1 MSIDRPDSTARF
13 SDRVADYVKY
23 RPGYPPALR
32 DALEREVGIGADSIV
47 ADVGS
52 GTGISTDLL
61 RQIGCTVYAIEPNA
75 EMRRAAEE
83 RFAGDAR
90 VHSVNGRAEATDM
103 PDASVDV
110 IVAGQA
116 FHWFDRA
123 ESRREFARILRPD
136 GMMAIFWNV
145 RQTDSTPFLR
155 AYEHLLHEFGTDYA
169 EVHHVMSDDDLRLF
183 FGETHQTRTFS
194 YEQVFDFDG
203 IRGRL
208 LSSSYVPHEGH
219 ANYEPMLAAL
229 RRIFDA
235 HAEGGYVRVFYDT
248 DLYFGR
254 LAGYVRVSAAR
265 Q

>member
-1 MSIDRPDSTARF
+1 MNGRDVTARF

-23 RPGYPPALR
+23 RPGYPRALR
-32 DALEREVGIGADSIV
+32 DALEHEVGIGPDSVV
-47 ADVGS
+47 ADVGA

-61 RQIGCTVYAIEPNA
+61 RQIGCMVYAIEPNA
-75 EMRRAAEE
+75 EMRQAAEQ

-90 VHSVNGRAEATDM
+90 VHSISGRAEATGLA
-103 PDASVDV
+103 DASVDA

-123 ESRREFARILRPD
+123 KTRREFARILRS
-136 GMMAIFWNV
+136 GGTIAIFWNV
-145 RQTDSTPFLR
+145 RQTDGTPFLR
-155 AYEHLLHEFGTDYA
+155 AYEQLLRDYGTDYA
-169 EVHHVMSDDDLRLF
+169 EVHHVMNDDDLRLF
-183 FGETHQTRTFS
+183 FGDAWQTRTFS

-208 LSSSYVPHEGH
+208 LSSSYVPKVGH

-235 HAEGGYVRVFYDT
+235 HADGGHVRVLYDT

-254 LAGYVRVSAAR
+254 LASMTSTA
-265 Q
+265 